1 MNPDINQNIFDLDL
15 RAEQSNFDQALN
27 ATSNSEQRSYVFE
40 MDEIKQPENNVIS
53 FTSQSP
59 RIPDREV
66 INPMQSSMASYVSL
80 NTPILE
86 SAETIQSG
94 MLNRAS
100 GQEDIYTQMNGMY
113 GAMQELNSKIG
124 MKQDLVS
131 NDAGRTESRTTNP
144 QKNVMFFDRLERT
157 LSRPSWG

>member
-1 MNPDINQNIFDLDL
+1 MNPDINQNTFDLDL

-27 ATSNSEQRSYVFE
+27 ISANSEQRSYVFE

-53 FTSQSP
+53 LTSQSP

-80 NTPILE
+80 NTPIVE

-94 MLNRAS
+94 MLNRSS
-100 GQEDIYTQMNGMY
+100 GQEEIYTQMNGVY
-113 GAMQELNSKIG
+113 SAMHELNSKIG

-131 NDAGRTESRTTNP
+131 NDAGRTESRTANM
-144 QKNVMFFDRLERT
+144 QKNVMFFDRLEKAS
-157 LSRPSWG
+157 SRPSWG

>member
-1 MNPDINQNIFDLDL
+1 MNPNINQNTFDLDL
-15 RAEQSNFDQALN
+15 KAEQSNFDQALN
-27 ATSNSEQRSYVFE
+27 TSTNSEQRSYVFE

-66 INPMQSSMASYVSL
+66 ITPMESSMASYVSL
-80 NTPILE
+80 NTPIVE

-94 MLNRAS
+94 MLNTAS
-100 GQEDIYTQMNGMY
+100 GQEQIYSEMNGMY
-113 GAMQELNSKIG
+113 SAMQELNTKIG
-124 MKQDLVS
+124 KKQDLVS
-131 NDAGRTESRTTNP
+131 NDQGKTESRTTNM
-144 QKNVMFFDRLERT
+144 QKNVMFFDRLNLT

>member
-53 FTSQSP
+53 LTSQSP

-94 MLNRAS
+94 MLNRSS
-100 GQEDIYTQMNGMY
+100 GQEEIYTQMNGVY
-113 GAMQELNSKIG
+113 SAMHELNSKIG

-131 NDAGRTESRTTNP
+131 NDTGRTESRTANM
-144 QKNVMFFDRLERT
+144 QKNVMFFDRLEKSS
-157 LSRPSWG
+157 SRPSWG

>member
-1 MNPDINQNIFDLDL
+1 MNPDINQNTFDLDL

-27 ATSNSEQRSYVFE
+27 ISANSEQRSYVFE

-53 FTSQSP
+53 LTAQSP

-80 NTPILE
+80 NTPIVE

-94 MLNRAS
+94 MLNRSS
-100 GQEDIYTQMNGMY
+100 GQEEIYTQMNGVY
-113 GAMQELNSKIG
+113 SAMHELNSKIG

-131 NDAGRTESRTTNP
+131 NDAGRTESRTANM
-144 QKNVMFFDRLERT
+144 QKNVMFFDRLEKAS
-157 LSRPSWG
+157 SRPSWG